1 MKTRATYKGIYR
13 PTNPKKYAGDP
24 NRIVYRSNW
33 ERKFMLYCDRNDD
46 IIYWASEELSI
57 PYVNPIDRKVH
68 RYFPDFIIK
77 TKNGKRFMIEIKPS
91 IQTKKP
97 TPKIKKSKAFMRES
111 LEYIKNMAKWQAA
124 DVYCNDNGM
133 EFKIFTEKEL
143 GIY

>member
-1 MKTRATYKGIYR
+1 MKKRATYKGIYR

>member
-13 PTNPKKYAGDP
+13 PSNPSKYAGNP

-33 ERKFMLYCDRNDD
+33 ERKFMVYCDRTDD

-77 TKNGKRFMIEIKPS
+77 TK
-91 IQTKKP
+91 
-97 TPKIKKSKAFMRES
+97 
-111 LEYIKNMAKWQAA
+111 KWQAFY
-124 DVYCNDNGM
+124 DRDKTISTN
-133 EFKIFTEKEL
+133 
-143 GIY
+143 